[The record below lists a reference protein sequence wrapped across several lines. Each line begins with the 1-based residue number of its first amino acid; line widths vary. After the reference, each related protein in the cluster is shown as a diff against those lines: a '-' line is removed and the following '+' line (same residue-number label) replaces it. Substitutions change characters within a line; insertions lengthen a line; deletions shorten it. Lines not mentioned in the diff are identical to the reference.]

1 MAERSP
7 VLAEQFDDLE
17 QQRDAAELGMWIFL
31 ATEVLFFG
39 GLFLAYAVYRAR
51 YEPEFATASSRLNV
65 RLATLNTAILLSSSL
80 TMALAVHFATI
91 ARRKLLVRMLAAT
104 LLLGVVF
111 LGIKFSEW
119 HAEYV
124 EGLVPFLPI
133 GIHSKVAAPEKL
145 FFDLYFLMT
154 GLHAVHMI
162 VGVVFLLMFI
172 LLARRGLVE
181 GVRSTRVHIL
191 GLYWHFVDI
200 VWVFLYPLLY
210 LIGAGT

>member
-1 MAERSP
+1 
-7 VLAEQFDDLE
+7 
-17 QQRDAAELGMWIFL
+17 
-31 ATEVLFFG
+31 
-39 GLFLAYAVYRAR
+39 
-51 YEPEFATASSRLNV
+51 
-65 RLATLNTAILLSSSL
+65 
-80 TMALAVHFATI
+80 
-91 ARRKLLVRMLAAT
+91 MLAAT
-104 LLLGVVF
+104 LLLGGVF

-124 EGLVPFLPI
+124 EGLVPFLPT
-133 GIHSKVAAPEKL
+133 GIHSQVRLAAPEAL

-162 VGVVFLLMFI
+162 VGVVFLLIFI
-172 LLARRGLVE
+172 VLARRGLLE